1 MVFQRFQFKF
11 KHLVYNVYMMLAF
24 GEIEILLNIFTF
36 CILQSVRKPLG
47 FSPPRSLTPCPVTSL
62 TSVRG

>member
-24 GEIEILLNIFTF
+24 GEIEILLNIFTLIFVF
-36 CILQSVRKPLG
+36 CSLSENHWVSPLQDP
-47 FSPPRSLTPCPVTSL
+47 
-62 TSVRG
+62 